1 MLSGTNP
8 NLIVRPRPPGSRRS
22 STKQDSP
29 SALQAKKFSDQQDN
43 NVALLPSP
51 SLTNSDTFSI
61 SSDAKHAMGF
71 ERDLDLDLPSDLT
84 EALEKSMQRRPRRSN
99 TSSNKENVDP
109 FDHSQEGKKT
119 AQIKDFSNQCTQ
131 GKADIDSDADRLV
144 HSFDHTAEKESKVHH
159 RSTISID
166 SQNTGSGSDASIDEN
181 WIGDLSREELEKL
194 LFESRQIIKEREKD
208 LGIAAAI
215 GKALLEKN
223 ISLRNRHEGI
233 VSRFSSMN
241 SMERII
247 ADQSNDVNT
256 PLPRYSPPH
265 SDSINAFDNQSEI
278 DQRTP
283 RPGEMPQSGSG
294 YFQGMSASPSAKR
307 MANVQRS
314 ESVIEELEE
323 RQLWTSSG
331 NHFVPSRPAS
341 PHNTSFADSSLS
353 SISASETHR
362 RLELISQQ
370 NDDLLEQISQLHAES
385 EDAKR
390 EGGKRQKRLI
400 REIDGLRAELEAAQI
415 RTIELERNAE
425 MQKKAL
431 ETGQEQVKK
440 QPWRRRGKMP
450 WQSPGS
456 KDKKAENDGN
466 NQIETNEKNVHS
478 ERSDTLGEDGKD
490 ADTLSLTGQSESS
503 MSLSGKTRLQ
513 TDGERAIVSQLMAKV
528 KELEEINVS
537 LIKDAHERDG
547 RIGRF
552 LEDSERLR
560 DMYDAV
566 ESEAVSNLSAEPSMQ
581 DLTIMGQETTPISSA
596 AASPIARK
604 RRAPGNRH
612 LIENR
617 RTVRAAM
624 QNDYE
629 MRSPNAQLVDFFDD
643 SLNNS
648 SVDSSPVKGRPSR
661 RMLRPRI
668 LITPSCED
676 LHARSEN
683 DRVAGWEDI
692 ENERTRPHGQMTK
705 SNSDPTLYEDQSL
718 SPDQKTRKGLMH
730 RSSESHLGSISSH
743 NLQRSLGSELG
754 SMYDDRDEEDEDDDA
769 PQQDG
774 EEDSRSLRGLYS
786 NERRKGKTLS
796 KAASQ
801 TSLRSMSEA
810 GSDIADL
817 KWSNGSTWTLRT
829 EYDLPEIDSVQY
841 KAITPAPKQELAII
855 PTHQSLSRIAARA
868 DGEWYE
874 NVTQSL
880 LPRGS
885 LRNDTETSHDNY
897 SLLEKLTKSV
907 PVHWADDE
915 DFGQPITER
924 EAINLGLLEGKR
936 GRNRLGSSSRTA
948 RGMLSWIKP
957 LRSKARKAEDEM
969 NTTTTISSK
978 RQIETAED
986 VERRRALDRLLRA
999 KRNAAL
1005 QDRVL
1010 AGQMSEEEARAKG
1023 AFDSLDDDDDI
1034 GNQSGLT
1041 NLSFESEV
1049 TQRALAYRSVRR
1061 RQLSNG
1067 LFSGEQDQMPRMP
1080 RSGSSRSSLHESRQ
1094 LSQERRKVQNE
1105 DDKGD
1110 IRTAEE
1116 ESYEL
1121 VDLDPSKRRPGRRG
1135 TDYYPITLRERYK
1148 PEMVRQRVQNFSSE
1162 TITWAMA
1169 WATFSIVM
1177 VFAFVAAFAR
1187 GPKRILHGQGPQH
1200 HQP

>member
-1 MLSGTNP
+1 MLSGTTP
-8 NLIVRPRPPGSRRS
+8 NLIVRPKPPGSRRS

-29 SALQAKKFSDQQDN
+29 SALQARKFSADQQD
-43 NVALLPSP
+43 AASATLLPSP

-84 EALEKSMQRRPRRSN
+84 EALEKSMQRRPKRSN
-99 TSSNKENVDP
+99 TSSNKENVNP
-109 FDHSQEGKKT
+109 FDHLQEGAA
-119 AQIKDFSNQCTQ
+119 AQMKESSNQYAENQ
-131 GKADIDSDADRLV
+131 ADIESSADRLA
-144 HSFDHTAEKESKVHH
+144 HSFEGKAELQH

-166 SQNTGSGSDASIDEN
+166 SQNIGSDASIDEN
-181 WIGDLSREELEKL
+181 WIGDLSREELETL
-194 LFESRQIIKEREKD
+194 LFESRQIIKERERD

-215 GKALLEKN
+215 GKALLDKN
-223 ISLRNRHEGI
+223 ISLRSRHEGI

-265 SDSINAFDNQSEI
+265 SDSANNRNEI

-294 YFQGMSASPSAKR
+294 YFQGMTASPSAKR

-314 ESVIEELEE
+314 ESIIEELDE
-323 RQLWTSSG
+323 RQLWNSSG
-331 NHFVPSRPAS
+331 NYFVPSRPAS
-341 PHNTSFADSSLS
+341 PHAATFGDTSLS

-370 NDDLLEQISQLHAES
+370 NDDLLEQISQLHVES

-400 REIDGLRAELEAAQI
+400 REIDGLRAELEAAEA
-415 RTIELERNAE
+415 RTMELERNAE

-431 ETGQEQVKK
+431 EAGQEQVKK

-456 KDKKAENDGN
+456 KRKNSQNDGRD
-466 NQIETNEKNVHS
+466 QTETNEKDVRAES
-478 ERSDTLGEDGKD
+478 SSMLGEDGKD
-490 ADTLSLTGQSESS
+490 ADALSLTGQSESS
-503 MSLSGKTRLQ
+503 MSISGKSRLQ

-528 KELEEINVS
+528 RELEEINIS

-552 LEDSERLR
+552 LEDSERIR
-560 DMYDAV
+560 DLYDAV
-566 ESEAVSNLSAEPSMQ
+566 ESEAVSNLSAEPSIQ
-581 DLTIMGQETTPISSA
+581 DLTVMGQDSTPMSSA
-596 AASPIARK
+596 AASPIARR

-624 QNDYE
+624 QNDHE
-629 MRSPNAQLVDFFDD
+629 NRSPVVQLDDFFDD

-648 SVDSSPVKGRPSR
+648 SVDSSPVKARPSR
-661 RMLRPRI
+661 KMLRPRI

-683 DRVAGWEDI
+683 DRAFGWEDVDQ
-692 ENERTRPHGQMTK
+692 EGSSHYGQMTK
-705 SNSDPTLYEDQSL
+705 SSSDPTLYEDQVEE
-718 SPDQKTRKGLMH
+718 KTRKGLIH
-730 RSSESHLGSISSH
+730 RASDSNLGSISSRSNH
-743 NLQRSLGSELG
+743 NLHRSLGSELG
-754 SMYDDRDEEDEDDDA
+754 SVYGDRDVEYDDDDA

-774 EEDSRSLRGLYS
+774 EESSPSRRSLYS
-786 NERRKGKTLS
+786 SDRRKGKAPR

-801 TSLRSMSEA
+801 ASLRSMSEA

-829 EYDLPEIDSVQY
+829 EYDLPEIDDKPY
-841 KAITPAPKQELAII
+841 KAIAAAPSQELAII
-855 PTHQSLSRIAARA
+855 PTHQSLSRIAARP
-868 DGEWYE
+868 DGEWYS
-874 NVTQSL
+874 NVAQSL
-880 LPRGS
+880 LPRGA
-885 LRNDTETSHDNY
+885 LRNDVETSHDNY

-915 DFGQPITER
+915 DFGKPITER
-924 EAINLGLLEGKR
+924 EAINLGLLEDKR
-936 GRNRLGSSSRTA
+936 DRNRIGSGSRTA

-957 LRSKARKAEDEM
+957 LRTKTRKAEDETE
-969 NTTTTISSK
+969 TTSKISSK

-986 VERRRALDRLLRA
+986 VERRRALERLLRA
-999 KRNAAL
+999 KRIAAL
-1005 QDRVL
+1005 HDRIL

-1023 AFDSLDDDDDI
+1023 AFDSLDDE
-1034 GNQSGLT
+1034 NQSVLA
-1041 NLSFESEV
+1041 NLSFEAEV
-1049 TQRALAYRSVRR
+1049 TQRALAYRTVRR
-1061 RQLSNG
+1061 RQMSNG
-1067 LFSGEQDQMPRMP
+1067 IYSGEQDQLSRIP
-1080 RSGSSRSSLHESRQ
+1080 RSGSSRSSIHDIRQ
-1094 LSQERRKVQNE
+1094 LSRERRGVQGEGEKNSSGE
-1105 DDKGD
+1105 
-1110 IRTAEE
+1110 IRTEGE
-1116 ESYEL
+1116 ESFEF

-1148 PEMVRQRVQNFSSE
+1148 PEMVKQRMQNFSNE
-1162 TITWAMA
+1162 TMTWAMA

-1187 GPKRILHGQGPQH
+1187 GPKRILHGQQIQH
-1200 HQP
+1200 NQP

>member
-1 MLSGTNP
+1 MLNETTP

-29 SALQAKKFSDQQDN
+29 LALREKRISDQQDSN
-43 NVALLPSP
+43 AVLLPSP
-51 SLTNSDTFSI
+51 SLTHSDTYSI
-61 SSDAKHAMGF
+61 SSDAKHAMSF

-84 EALEKSMQRRPRRSN
+84 EALEKSMQRRPKRSIS
-99 TSSNKENVDP
+99 SSNKENVEPLSHTQAFNRAEKDVSDQYNQVQAE
-109 FDHSQEGKKT
+109 FDSE
-119 AQIKDFSNQCTQ
+119 
-131 GKADIDSDADRLV
+131 ADKLV
-144 HSFDHTAEKESKVHH
+144 HSFESRAEKESKFQH

-166 SQNTGSGSDASIDEN
+166 SQNTGSDASIDDN

-194 LFESRQIIKEREKD
+194 LFESRQIIKERERD

-215 GKALLEKN
+215 GKALLDKN
-223 ISLRNRHEGI
+223 ISLRSRHEGI

-247 ADQSNDVNT
+247 VDQSNDINT

-265 SDSINAFDNQSEI
+265 SDSANRSDDRNET

-283 RPGEMPQSGSG
+283 RPGEMSQSGSG
-294 YFQGMSASPSAKR
+294 YFQGMNASPSAKR
-307 MANVQRS
+307 MANTKRS
-314 ESVIEELEE
+314 ESIIEELEE
-323 RQLWTSSG
+323 RQLWNSSG

-341 PHNTSFADSSLS
+341 PHGTPFADSSLS

-370 NDDLLEQISQLHAES
+370 NDDLLEQISQLHVES

-400 REIDGLRAELEAAQI
+400 REIDGLRAELEAAQA

-431 ETGQEQVKK
+431 ETGHEQVKK

-450 WQSPGS
+450 WQSPGR
-456 KDKKAENDGN
+456 KDKDAENDGRDSTEN
-466 NQIETNEKNVHS
+466 KGTNSHAEGSDLQNET
-478 ERSDTLGEDGKD
+478 GKEAD
-490 ADTLSLTGQSESS
+490 ALSLTGQSESS
-503 MSLSGKTRLQ
+503 MSLSGKSRLQ

-528 KELEEINVS
+528 RELEEINVS

-566 ESEAVSNLSAEPSMQ
+566 ESEAVSNLSANPSMQ
-581 DLTIMGQETTPISSA
+581 DLTVIGHENSPISSA
-596 AASPIARK
+596 APSPKARR

-624 QNDYE
+624 QNNYE
-629 MRSPNAQLVDFFDD
+629 MRSPKAPVDDYFDD

-648 SVDSSPVKGRPSR
+648 SVDSSPVKARPSR

-683 DRVAGWEDI
+683 DRASGWEDF
-692 ENERTRPHGQMTK
+692 EHEGAKHFGQMTK
-705 SNSDPTLYEDQSL
+705 SNSDPTVYEDQGY
-718 SPDQKTRKGLMH
+718 SPEQKQRKGLLH
-730 RSSESHLGSISSH
+730 RASESHLGSVR

-754 SMYDDRDEEDEDDDA
+754 SIYGDREVEYEDDDA

-774 EEDSRSLRGLYS
+774 EEDGPSRRALYS
-786 NERRKGKTLS
+786 FERNKGKAPR

-817 KWSNGSTWTLRT
+817 KWSNGSSWTLRT
-829 EYDLPEIDSVQY
+829 EYDLPEIDNVPY
-841 KAITPAPKQELAII
+841 KAIAPAPNQELAIV
-855 PTHQSLSRIAARA
+855 PTHQSLSKIAARP
-868 DGEWYE
+868 DGEWYS
-874 NVTQSL
+874 NVAQSL
-880 LPRGS
+880 LPQGS
-885 LRNDTETSHDNY
+885 LRNDVETSHDNY
-897 SLLEKLTKSV
+897 SLLEKLTKNV

-915 DFGQPITER
+915 DFGKPITER
-924 EAINLGLLEGKR
+924 EAIKLGFLEGKND
-936 GRNRLGSSSRTA
+936 RNRIGSGSQPA

-957 LRSKARKAEDEM
+957 LRTKTRKAEDRP
-969 NTTTTISSK
+969 NRASIISST

-986 VERRRALDRLLRA
+986 VERRRALERLLRA
-999 KRNAAL
+999 KRIAAL
-1005 QDRVL
+1005 HDRIL
-1010 AGQMSEEEARAKG
+1010 AGQMSEEEARARG
-1023 AFDSLDDDDDI
+1023 AFDSLDDDDEDDV
-1034 GNQSGLT
+1034 GNQSGLA
-1041 NLSFESEV
+1041 NLSFETEV
-1049 TQRALAYRSVRR
+1049 TQRALAYRTIRR
-1061 RQLSNG
+1061 RQMSNG
-1067 LFSGEQDQMPRMP
+1067 ILSEEPRMP
-1080 RSGSSRSSLHESRQ
+1080 RSGSSRSSLHDSLQ
-1094 LSQERRKVQNE
+1094 PSPERRNVQSKDE
-1105 DDKGD
+1105 KKLSSQDH
-1110 IRTAEE
+1110 TEEE
-1116 ESYEL
+1116 ESFEF
-1121 VDLDPSKRRPGRRG
+1121 VDLDPTKRRPGRRG

-1148 PEMVRQRVQNFSSE
+1148 PEMVKQRMQNFSNE

-1187 GPKRILHGQGPQH
+1187 GPKRILHGQAPQH
-1200 HQP
+1200 QQP

>member
-1 MLSGTNP
+1 MLSGTTP

-22 STKQDSP
+22 SSSTKQDSP
-29 SALQAKKFSDQQDN
+29 SALQEKKFSDQQDN
-43 NVALLPSP
+43 KATLLPSP

-61 SSDAKHAMGF
+61 NSDAKHAMGL

-84 EALEKSMQRRPRRSN
+84 EALEKSMQRRPKRSN

-109 FDHSQEGKKT
+109 FAHHGKDATAQMKDLSNQYAESQED
-119 AQIKDFSNQCTQ
+119 IESNSDRPVHSLE
-131 GKADIDSDADRLV
+131 GKAETQPRLQ
-144 HSFDHTAEKESKVHH
+144 H
-159 RSTISID
+159 RSTTSID
-166 SQNTGSGSDASIDEN
+166 SQNIGSDLSIDEN

-194 LFESRQIIKEREKD
+194 LFESRQIIKERERD

-215 GKALLEKN
+215 GKALLDKN

-247 ADQSNDVNT
+247 ADQSNDINT

-265 SDSINAFDNQSEI
+265 SDSANALSNRNEI

-294 YFQGMSASPSAKR
+294 YFQGMNASPSAKR

-314 ESVIEELEE
+314 ESTMEELDE

-331 NHFVPSRPAS
+331 NYFVPSRPAS
-341 PHNTSFADSSLS
+341 PHATSFADSSLT

-370 NDDLLEQISQLHAES
+370 NDDLLEQISQLHVES

-400 REIDGLRAELEAAQI
+400 REIDGLRAELEAAQA

-431 ETGQEQVKK
+431 ESGQEQVKK

-456 KDKKAENDGN
+456 RSANTQNDGRD
-466 NQIETNEKNVHS
+466 QAETIENEV
-478 ERSDTLGEDGKD
+478 DVVDTTTLGEDRKD

-503 MSLSGKTRLQ
+503 MSLSGKSRLQ

-528 KELEEINVS
+528 RELEEINVS

-566 ESEAVSNLSAEPSMQ
+566 ESEAVSNLSAEPSIQ
-581 DLTIMGQETTPISSA
+581 DLTIMGQEYTPVSSA

-624 QNDYE
+624 QNDHE
-629 MRSPNAQLVDFFDD
+629 TRSPNVQLDDFYYD
-643 SLNNS
+643 SLSNS
-648 SVDSSPVKGRPSR
+648 SVDSSPVKGRSSR
-661 RMLRPRI
+661 RLLRPRI

-683 DRVAGWEDI
+683 DRAFGWEDV
-692 ENERTRPHGQMTK
+692 EHEGSRNYGQMTK
-705 SNSDPTLYEDQSL
+705 SSSDPKLYEDQGY
-718 SPDQKTRKGLMH
+718 SPEGKTRKGLLH
-730 RSSESHLGSISSH
+730 RASDSLLGGKSSRSNH
-743 NLQRSLGSELG
+743 NLHRSLGSELG
-754 SMYDDRDEEDEDDDA
+754 SFYGGLNVEYEDDDA

-774 EEDSRSLRGLYS
+774 EEDNPS
-786 NERRKGKTLS
+786 RRKGKALR

-829 EYDLPEIDSVQY
+829 EYDLPEIDSKPY
-841 KAITPAPKQELAII
+841 KAIAPAPTQELAII
-855 PTHQSLSRIAARA
+855 PTHQSLSRIAARP
-868 DGEWYE
+868 DGEWYS
-874 NVTQSL
+874 NVAQSL

-885 LRNDTETSHDNY
+885 LRNDVETSHDSY

-915 DFGQPITER
+915 DFGKPITER
-924 EAINLGLLEGKR
+924 EAINLGLLEDKK
-936 GRNRLGSSSRTA
+936 GRSRIGSGSRTA

-957 LRSKARKAEDEM
+957 MRTKTRKAEHKSD
-969 NTTTTISSK
+969 TTSTISSK

-986 VERRRALDRLLRA
+986 VERRQALERLLRA
-999 KRNAAL
+999 KRIAAL
-1005 QDRVL
+1005 HDRIL
-1010 AGQMSEEEARAKG
+1010 AGQITEEEARARG
-1023 AFDSLDDDDDI
+1023 AFDLLDDD
-1034 GNQSGLT
+1034 NQSVLA
-1041 NLSFESEV
+1041 NLSFEAEV

-1061 RQLSNG
+1061 RQLSNSV
-1067 LFSGEQDQMPRMP
+1067 FSGEQDQVSRMP
-1080 RSGSSRSSLHESRQ
+1080 RSSSSRSSIHDTRQ
-1094 LSQERRKVQNE
+1094 LSRERRNVEGE
-1105 DDKGD
+1105 DEMDPTD
-1110 IRTAEE
+1110 EIRIEE
-1116 ESYEL
+1116 DSFEF

-1148 PEMVRQRVQNFSSE
+1148 PDMVKQRMQNFSNE

-1187 GPKRILHGQGPQH
+1187 GPKRILHGQQTQH